1 MSKFRTKS
9 DSHKSLFPVFSIS
22 KTGSSGKL
30 NRITSEGWAMNKFE
44 EIRQQLVAKRQ
55 ELLLRVSEIQKDL
68 RNENNPLEKD
78 FEEQAVQMENEEVLS
93 ALDAEGRATLLKIDH
108 ALQRIEAGNYDVCAM
123 CDTNIPIERL
133 QVMPYTELCV
143 DCAAEA
149 EE

>member
-1 MSKFRTKS
+1 
-9 DSHKSLFPVFSIS
+9 
-22 KTGSSGKL
+22 
-30 NRITSEGWAMNKFE
+30 MNDFE

-55 ELLLRVSEIQKDL
+55 ELLQRVSDIQKDL

-108 ALQRIEAGNYDVCAM
+108 ALQRIEAGNYDICAM
-123 CDTNIPIERL
+123 CDTRIPIERL
-133 QVMPYTELCV
+133 KVMPYTKLCV

>member
-1 MSKFRTKS
+1 
-9 DSHKSLFPVFSIS
+9 
-22 KTGSSGKL
+22 
-30 NRITSEGWAMNKFE
+30 MNKFE

>member
-1 MSKFRTKS
+1 
-9 DSHKSLFPVFSIS
+9 
-22 KTGSSGKL
+22 
-30 NRITSEGWAMNKFE
+30 MNKFE

-108 ALQRIEAGNYDVCAM
+108 ALQRIEAGNYDVYAM